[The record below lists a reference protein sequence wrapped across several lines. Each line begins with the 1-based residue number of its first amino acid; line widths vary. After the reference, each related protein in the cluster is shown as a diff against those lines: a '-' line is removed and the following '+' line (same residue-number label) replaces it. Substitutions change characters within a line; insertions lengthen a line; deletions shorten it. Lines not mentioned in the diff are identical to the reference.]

1 MFIVIKERISELVD
15 KYQWLV
21 LYGLFG
27 VGTLAVNIYTYAFC
41 ARQLSMGTAM
51 SNFFAWLLAL
61 LFAYVTNRK
70 WVFESDKTGYKEI
83 WREFK
88 SFTSCRIMT
97 GMLDIFLMVFLV
109 DGLHLYDMKV
119 KVFTNI
125 VVIIINLLACKKI
138 IFKTEEDE
146 LVEVELADKYLN

>member
-61 LFAYVTNRK
+61 LFAYVANRK

-83 WREFK
+83 WREFM

-109 DGLHLYDMKV
+109 YLKV
-119 KVFTNI
+119 
-125 VVIIINLLACKKI
+125 
-138 IFKTEEDE
+138 
-146 LVEVELADKYLN
+146 Y